1 MRLCFVASTDDSAK
15 VEDHLSLAH
24 NILEC
29 DERDNTT
36 SPVSSKLNELNNR
49 WKVTIISIK
58 KKNFNSQ

>member
-49 WKVTIISIK
+49 WKVTIISI
-58 KKNFNSQ
+58 